1 MLLKIKN
8 NKMNDKE
15 EQILNNIKIVTEGIQ
30 KDIGLDNSF
39 SSWKN
44 TEKGLRFIKNDT
56 EKFYLGLK
64 MWINIVEDQILHCND
79 YSLLK
84 SVVNNYKWIEN
95 FLQIKDSV

>member
-56 EKFYLGLK
+56 QKFYLGLK

>member
-1 MLLKIKN
+1 MD
-8 NKMNDKE
+8 DKE
-15 EQILNNIKIVTEGIQ
+15 EKILNNIKIVTEGIQ

-56 EKFYLGLK
+56 EKFYLGVK

-84 SVVNNYKWIEN
+84 SVVNIYKWIEN
-95 FLQIKDSV
+95 FLEIKDNV